1 MLSFLE
7 TVELAFPRQSI
18 PAPTKPTV
26 LHKNP
31 CRESQSP
38 TQGPAC
44 FKHWSLMQYCSK
56 GKSVKPGYQNPYKSH
71 RLTSVQNLFLNQ
83 EVPIL
88 LKERQL
94 HPVFLC
100 GHLVFI
106 FFFLLLP
113 TPLEAHIVCIKFY
126 LYRGRKKKSAESSIL
141 FHILT
146 ASEKQLSSKNK
157 TPIKKD
163 VLGANIEKH
172 SL

>member
-126 LYRGRKKKSAESSIL
+126 LYRGRKKKVQKVQYFFIYLLHPKSSCHPRTKPL
-141 FHILT
+141 
-146 ASEKQLSSKNK
+146 
-157 TPIKKD
+157 
-163 VLGANIEKH
+163 
-172 SL
+172 

>member
-106 FFFLLLP
+106 FFFLP
-113 TPLEAHIVCIKFY
+113 HWRHILFVLSSIY
-126 LYRGRKKKSAESSIL
+126 TGEEKKSAESSLL

>member
-7 TVELAFPRQSI
+7 TVELAFPCQSI

-26 LHKNP
+26 LHKYP
-31 CRESQSP
+31 CKESLSP
-38 TQGPAC
+38 TQGPTC
-44 FKHWSLMQYCSK
+44 FKQWSPMQYCLK
-56 GKSVKPGYQNPYKSH
+56 GKSLKPGYQNPYKSH

-94 HPVFLC
+94 YPVFLC

-106 FFFLLLP
+106 FFFLP
-113 TPLEAHIVCIKFY
+113 HWRHILFVLSSIY
-126 LYRGRKKKSAESSIL
+126 TGEEKKSAESSLL

>member
-1 MLSFLE
+1 
-7 TVELAFPRQSI
+7 
-18 PAPTKPTV
+18 
-26 LHKNP
+26 
-31 CRESQSP
+31 
-38 TQGPAC
+38 
-44 FKHWSLMQYCSK
+44 MQYCLK
-56 GKSVKPGYQNPYKSH
+56 GKSLKPGYQNPYKSH

-94 HPVFLC
+94 YPVFLC

-106 FFFLLLP
+106 FFFLP
-113 TPLEAHIVCIKFY
+113 HWRHILFVLSSIY
-126 LYRGRKKKSAESSIL
+126 TGQEKKSAESSLL

-163 VLGANIEKH
+163 VLGANIEKQ
-172 SL
+172 SLICTIEGSISISIKANFLAKKLAALLQNHCLEIYRILYIFLKGSL